1 MSVEEWE
8 RGSRELVTS
17 SSVDTFQPS
26 SCTWSQSKPLPQGIS
41 NPAVAVL
48 KVMDYLRIFILNE
61 GRMVGPYIYKICAK
75 GRRLLDSSFYFKYS
89 DDPGTQ

>member
-1 MSVEEWE
+1 VSVEEWE

-48 KVMDYLRIFILNE
+48 KVMDYLRIFYLE
-61 GRMVGPYIYKICAK
+61 GRKEGPFVKHFYSNRICAK
-75 GRRLLDSSFYFKYS
+75 GR
-89 DDPGTQ
+89 